1 MENWSFLF
9 AFLLNLVSSRVESS
23 TAHHTY
29 STYTHVV
36 FSTSIFKYRTHVTHK
51 FFHEYTSYTHVFY
64 AMPHNLHT
72 TFCFRIFSGQKH
84 RNCMI
89 FYSYGSILHY
99 LKPKILE
106 QSCSLA
112 ILSNHAQNTKFGRRG
127 CDHE

>member
-1 MENWSFLF
+1 MYNSEW
-9 AFLLNLVSSRVESS
+9 NLAPHTTH
-23 TAHHTY
+23 TAHTHMLYFQLRFSNTAHMSHTC
-29 STYTHVV
+29 
-36 FSTSIFKYRTHVTHK
+36 

-72 TFCFRIFSGQKH
+72 TFYFRIFSGQKH
-84 RNCMI
+84 GNCMI

-112 ILSNHAQNTKFGRRG
+112 ILSNHAQNTKFRRRG
-127 CDHE
+127 CDHSTQKI